1 MRLFSKYPAL
11 LSTLGVKCN
20 YTERDRAD
28 KLTMASEV
36 VRKRSLNSLKTTKTA
51 RQTQVKRRDVQAHR
65 GTKRQ
70 STYSVRRMIAA
81 ATIEVR

>member
-1 MRLFSKYPAL
+1 
-11 LSTLGVKCN
+11 
-20 YTERDRAD
+20 
-28 KLTMASEV
+28 MASEV
-36 VRKRSLNSLKTTKTA
+36 VKRHTLNSLKTTKAA
-51 RQTQVKRRDVQAHR
+51 RQTQVKRTDVQAQE